1 MSDNEDGY
9 TTPASDFD
17 DFVIHDNQSNKQEI
31 IKILGNELVCNNRC
45 SVFMING
52 KNNVKIFINFI
63 KPYAYNSPLNQE
75 HLKSLKK
82 EFNNK
87 SETVSDFTIV
97 FNKEEDDY
105 YLYDGHHRAEV
116 IKTVPQNQCPD
127 YIMIKAYDIE
137 SFSDPKAIKIFRELN
152 KIKPYFDIEI
162 TEMCK
167 RILDRL
173 EQKFNN
179 NHKIITDAT
188 KMHKYPFMSRSKF
201 TEKLQ
206 LELIKVNDSKG
217 TVDEDEIYNKLMK
230 INDKLKKKFLGN
242 TQQPLSLASYFKNNN
257 SKTKKQK
264 KDIKIKY
271 ESIGCFLGI
280 DKHYEYLSEL
290 NN

>member
-1 MSDNEDGY
+1 MSDNEEGY
-9 TTPASDFD
+9 TTPVSDFED
-17 DFVIHDNQSNKQEI
+17 DTTQNNKQEI
-31 IKILGNELVCNNRC
+31 MKLLGPEIMCYDKFSLY
-45 SVFMING
+45 SLNG
-52 KNNVKIFINFI
+52 KNNVKSFINLI
-63 KPYAYNSPLNQE
+63 NTYAYNAPLNQE
-75 HLKSLKK
+75 HLISLKK

-97 FNKEEDDY
+97 FKEDDDDY

-116 IKTVPQNQCPD
+116 IRTNPVNMCPD
-127 YIMIKAYDIE
+127 CILIKSYNIE
-137 SFSDPKAIKIFRELN
+137 SFSHPKAIKIFRELN

-188 KMHKYPFMSRSKF
+188 KMPKYPFMSRSKF

-217 TVDEDEIYNKLMK
+217 TVNEDEIYNKLMK
-230 INDKLKKKFLGN
+230 INDKLKIKFLGT
-242 TQQPLSLASYFKNNN
+242 TQQPLSLASYCKNNN
-257 SKTKKQK
+257 KTSKQK
-264 KDIKIKY
+264 KEIQKKY
-271 ESIGCFLGI
+271 EGIGCFLGI